1 MLGAIRDFMAYH
13 PGSLITAH
21 FVLPPRYPVG
31 ATDCS
36 FGATDLPTVKL
47 TQVAVDRL
55 NPPATGRIEYF
66 DTQLPAFGLRISSTG
81 RKSWIVMYRVGGKL
95 VRETLGPLARIPKV
109 DKARELARESMRQA
123 GTGANPAEQKRAA
136 KTAAPEDPDTFAAV
150 ADLFLERYAKRHT
163 RPQTYAETKRV
174 IERELKPVW
183 GRKRIHDIGRKDV
196 IALLD
201 SIVDRGSPVM
211 ANRAL
216 AHTRRLFNWARERAI
231 VENNPAER
239 LSKPT
244 PEMQRDRTLS
254 DYEIRLFWRA
264 CGELGW
270 PFGPLFKLLLV
281 TAQRRSEVAGLR
293 WSELNLADRQWV
305 IPRERAKNDREH
317 VVHLSDLAVEI
328 IQCLPRFS
336 RDLTSGEGERSG
348 VTDLVFTT
356 TGESEPSGFSKAK
369 ERLDARMVELL
380 REELAAAGQN
390 ADRAGV
396 GEWVLHD
403 LRRTAATGMA
413 SLNIAPH
420 VVDRILNHVSGTIR
434 GVAAVYNRHAY
445 LDERKA
451 ALETWSRHIQSLLVV
466 RRR

>member
-1 MLGAIRDFMAYH
+1 M
-13 PGSLITAH
+13 
-21 FVLPPRYPVG
+21 
-31 ATDCS
+31 
-36 FGATDLPTVKL
+36 PTVKL

-55 NPPATGRIEYF
+55 NPPAAGRVEYF
-66 DTQLPAFGLRISSTG
+66 DTQLPAFGLRISATG
-81 RKSWIVMYRVGGKL
+81 RKSWIVMHRVGGKL

-123 GTGANPAEQKRAA
+123 EGGTNAAAMKRAA
-136 KTAAPEDPDTFAAV
+136 KTAAPEEPDTFAAV
-150 ADLFLERYAKRHT
+150 ADLFVERYAKRHT
-163 RPQTYAETKRV
+163 RPQTYAETQRL

-183 GRKRIHDIGRKDV
+183 GKKPIRDIGRKEV

-231 VENNPAER
+231 VETNPAAG

-244 PEMQRDRTLS
+244 AEIQRDRTLT
-254 DYEIRLFWRA
+254 DDEVRLFWDA
-264 CGELGW
+264 CVSLGW
-270 PFGPLFKLLLV
+270 PFGPLFKLLLI

-293 WSELNLADRQWV
+293 WSELRLAERRWA

-328 IQCLPRFS
+328 IEALPRFS
-336 RDLTSGEGERSG
+336 REPTGGEGKSAASE
-348 VTDLVFTT
+348 LVFTT
-356 TGESEPSGFSKAK
+356 TGETAVSGISKAK
-369 ERLDARMVELL
+369 ERLDARMLELL
-380 REELAAAGQN
+380 REEVASVGEDATAAK
-390 ADRAGV
+390 V

-413 SLNIAPH
+413 RLNVAPH

-445 LDERKA
+445 LDERNA
-451 ALETWSRHIQSLLVV
+451 ALEVWSRHVDRLVRPGRADV
-466 RRR
+466 VPLIAAGVQRTAETQR